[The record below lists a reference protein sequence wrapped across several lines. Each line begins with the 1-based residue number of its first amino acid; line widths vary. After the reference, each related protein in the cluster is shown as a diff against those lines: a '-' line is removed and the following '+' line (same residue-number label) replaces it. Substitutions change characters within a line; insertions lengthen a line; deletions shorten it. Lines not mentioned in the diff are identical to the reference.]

1 MTNKLRHIIT
11 FVCICFVYSSYA
23 QTYGNEWINYNQQ
36 YYSFKVYPGSMPL
49 YFGDLSNVETGIH
62 KLDYSTLVASGI
74 PVGSFSTE
82 NIQIFGREKEVAL
95 YIEDGG
101 DSALDPGDYIL
112 FYTERNDG
120 WMDSSLYQDPTSIG
134 NPYYSLYNDT
144 LEYFF
149 TWNTS
154 TNNLRY
160 VVEDNSDYLLYTPAD
175 YVFSRRW
182 QSNTGEYQEGQRLS
196 YSSSSFY
203 THAEGWSSGKTD
215 GAAGFTWNASSVEFP
230 QLYQGAGAPDVLF
243 HGMQVGVSDPSNGG
257 APDHHVIWRIGAS
270 NYVFV
275 DSLWSGYNG
284 IAMNSTIPNGVLPA
298 SGGTN
303 LMIDIVGDLPVP
315 TDYQSISHWSFLYPR
330 IPTFAGETR
339 KFFSVANNTSAS
351 KVRLDLTGLNFS
363 SPIVLAHGDIP
374 KMLTLSQNGGVYTT
388 VVTNSTNG
396 VDQDIVYQDSSTVKL
411 VDTLIAIN
419 GNGFFTDFSAQNLE
433 EALIM
438 VSHPTLANASDAYQT
453 YRESANGGNY
463 NVVRANVTEL
473 YQQFGG
479 GVEKHINGIRRF
491 SHYIYNQST
500 VKPIGLFLMGKGI
513 REATI
518 GAEGGTRRNLIYNQ
532 ESLIPSFGQPSSDA
546 CITNGLEGSLRWT
559 PLIATGRISA
569 RTNSELQDYLDK
581 VIEFET
587 EQDSLDIYDTPNKD
601 WQKQIIHFTGGSD
614 IQEQTWFANYMDAM
628 ADVIE
633 DSLYGGN
640 VMRIYKSS
648 SNPLD
653 PTILSSVTD
662 RIQEGVSLLNY
673 FGHASSTNSGFEIN
687 LDEPAN
693 WNNAGKYPL
702 MLVNSCYN
710 GNIFQYDNSKSEE
723 FVQIPNAGAI
733 GYIASTNIGY
743 AGQLNWYSNS
753 LYRHLSYSAYGKTIA
768 EQMKRNVAVL
778 EPAITPGSASE
789 LYYETTCTQ
798 MVLNGDPM
806 VHLNFH
812 QRPEIELL
820 EENVWFTP
828 ENLDLTMDS
837 IEMHIDLKN
846 LGMSVVDT
854 FSLEVVR
861 NFPGTTI
868 DSIYYFELPNLH
880 YTTEFSFKMPMQA
893 NIGLGLN
900 SFNIS
905 VDLPTVIEE
914 QYDEVGNNQ
923 IVKTLYIDVD
933 GIIPVIPY
941 EFAVVPIDSVTVKAS
956 TNNPIADFNTYRF
969 ELDTIDFEGAPS
981 PEHRFAIVSGYG
993 GVKEVNPSEWTLTAN
1008 PGSNGTLVCEDSV
1021 VYFWRVSIAGD
1032 TNWRESSFQYIT
1044 GRQGWGQDHFF
1055 QFKKNNFSGLD
1066 YNRPTRTRDFAQDD
1080 KTLTCDVRNGTTNS
1094 DLNAYFINGN
1104 QMEYDLCGYS
1114 PSLYVAII
1122 DPITHEPW
1130 GTRYNGQNPGNNF
1143 GNVNDNGG
1151 CRNRVENYFIY
1162 RQNNGANLASFQNL
1176 VNNIVPDGHY
1186 ILVYT
1191 PLQASYDQWDAIDPG
1206 MYTTFAALGSDS
1218 IFTGRPNLPFAFFC
1232 KKGDQASVVE
1242 YCSQDFTDDFV
1253 LQATLEG
1260 FDNIGIESTPL
1271 IGPTSNWGNVYWKQ
1285 DPMEPSSMDSTVLT
1299 INAYDISGNW
1309 QFSLDT
1315 AFTLN
1320 DSILDLNSIIDASQA
1335 PYIDLSAYYVDT
1347 NTFTPAQIDRWHVL
1361 YAPLPEAAI
1370 DGSTLYTWSATNNS
1384 TVTEGE
1390 TIEFAVDVKN
1400 IFTIDMDSLL
1410 INYWIEDQNNLI
1422 HPITYAR
1429 QDSLKVG
1436 DVLRD
1441 TISVPTTGHIGI
1453 NSLWME
1459 VNPYV
1464 NGSLFITDQ
1473 PEQEHFNNLLQI
1485 PFFVTGDSIN
1495 PILDVTFD
1503 GNHILNGDIVSPN
1516 SEILITLKDDNEY
1529 LIMDDVSDTTLFGVY
1544 ITDPLGV
1551 LHKIPF
1557 VDGQGATIM
1566 QWVPANSQN
1575 RRFKIIW
1582 PAEFTMDGEYQLLV
1596 QGADRSGNLSGDIE
1610 YRVNFEIVHESTI
1623 TKMMNYPN
1631 PFSTSTRFVFTLT
1644 GSEAPDDIII
1654 QIMTV
1659 SGRVVREITEDQ
1671 LGLIHIGRNITEYA
1685 WDGTDEFGDPLANG
1699 VYLYRVKAKLN
1710 GEDIKHRES
1719 GADQHFKKDF
1729 GKMYILR

>member
-1 MTNKLRHIIT
+1 MIFKLRHSILLIYL
-11 FVCICFVYSSYA
+11 FVVYFGQA
-23 QTYGNEWINYNQQ
+23 QTYGNEWIDYTQK
-36 YYSFKVYPGSMPL
+36 YYSFKVYPTSMPL
-49 YFGDLSNVETGIH
+49 YFGDLSNVETGIY
-62 KLDYSTLVASGI
+62 KLDHSTLVASGVPI
-74 PVGSFSTE
+74 STFNTE
-82 NIQIFGREKEVAL
+82 NIQIFGREKEIAL
-95 YIEDGG
+95 HIEDGG
-101 DSALDPGDYIL
+101 DSVLDPGDYIL

-120 WMDSSLYQDPTSIG
+120 WIDSTIYEDPNTIG

-160 VVEDNSDYLLYTPAD
+160 VVEDNSDFALYTPAS
-175 YVFSRRW
+175 YIFSKRW
-182 QSNTGEYQEGQRLS
+182 QSNTGEFQEGQRLS

-203 THAEGWSSGKTD
+203 TNGEGWSSGKTD
-215 GAAGFTWNASSVEFP
+215 GASGFTWSGASVEFP
-230 QLYQGAGAPDVLF
+230 AIFQGAGAPDVTF
-243 HGMQVGVSDPSNGG
+243 HGMQIGISDPANGT

-270 NYVFV
+270 NYVFI
-275 DSLWSGYNG
+275 DSLWSGYKG
-284 IAMNSTIPNGVLPA
+284 ITMNASIPNAVLPA

-339 KFFSVANNTSAS
+339 KFFSAANSTTAS
-351 KVRLDLTGLNFS
+351 KIRLDLNGLSFN
-363 SPIVLAHGDIP
+363 SPIVFAHGDIP
-374 KMLTLSQNGGVYTT
+374 KMLTLTQNGGVYTT

-396 VDQDIVYQDSSTVKL
+396 VNQEIVYQDSSTVRL
-411 VDTLIAIN
+411 VDKLTAIN
-419 GNGFFTDFSAQNLE
+419 GNGFFTNYASQNLE
-433 EALIM
+433 NALIM
-438 VSHPTLANASDAYQT
+438 VSHPKLGNASDAYQA
-453 YRESANGGNY
+453 YRESSAGGNY
-463 NVVRANVTEL
+463 NVVRANVKEL

-491 SHYIYNQST
+491 AHYIHNQSSA
-500 VKPIGLFLMGKGI
+500 KPIGLFLMGKGI

-518 GAEGGTRRNLIYNQ
+518 GAAQGTRRNTTYYQ
-532 ESLIPSFGQPSSDA
+532 ESLIPSFGQPSSDV
-546 CITNGLEGSLRWT
+546 CITAGLEGTSRWS

-569 RTNSELQDYLDK
+569 RTDSELQDYLDK
-581 VIEFET
+581 IVEHELQ
-587 EQDSLDIYDTPNKD
+587 QDSLDVYNTPNKD
-601 WQKQIIHFTGGSD
+601 WQKQIIHFTGGSNA
-614 IQEQTWFANYMDAM
+614 QEQTWFAGYMDAM
-628 ADVIE
+628 ANIIE
-633 DSLYGGN
+633 DSLFGGN
-640 VMRIYKSS
+640 VMRIYKSN

-653 PTILSSVTD
+653 PTVLSSVTD

-693 WNNAGKYPL
+693 WNNTGKYPL

-710 GNIFQYDNSKSEE
+710 GNIFQYENSKSEE
-723 FVQIPNAGAI
+723 FVQIANAGAI

-753 LYRHLSYSAYGKTIA
+753 LYRQFSYNSYGSTIA
-768 EQMKRNVAVL
+768 SQMKSNIEGL
-778 EPAITPGSASE
+778 EPPFGPDN
-789 LYYETTCTQ
+789 LYNETTCTQ

-806 VHLNFH
+806 ARLNFH
-812 QRPEIELL
+812 QHPEIELL

-846 LGMSVVDT
+846 LGMSIVDT

-861 NFPGTTI
+861 NFPGTSV
-868 DSIYYFELPNLH
+868 DSVYQFELPNLH

-905 VDLPTVIEE
+905 VDLPTIIEE
-914 QYDEVGNNQ
+914 QYDEIGNNQ
-923 IVKTLYIDVD
+923 IVKTLFIDVD

-941 EFAVVPIDSVTVKAS
+941 EFAVVPNDSVTVKAS

-969 ELDTIDFEGAPS
+969 ELDTIDFVGTPS
-981 PEHRFAIVSGYG
+981 PAHRFAIVSGYG
-993 GVKEVNPSEWTLTAN
+993 GVKEVNPSEWTLTSSPSAD
-1008 PGSNGTLVCEDSV
+1008 GTLICEDSV
-1021 VYFWRVSIAGD
+1021 VYFWRVSIEGD

-1044 GRQGWGQDHFF
+1044 NRQGWGQDHFY
-1055 QFKKNNFSGLD
+1055 QFKKNSFNGVD
-1066 YNRPTRTRDFAQDD
+1066 YNRPARLREFSQDD
-1080 KTLTCDVRNGTTNS
+1080 KSLECHVYNQTAQWDYNS
-1094 DLNAYFINGN
+1094 YYINGN
-1104 QMEYDLCGYS
+1104 QKEYALCTFS

-1130 GTRYNGQNPGNNF
+1130 GTRYNGQNPGNDF

-1151 CRNRVENYFIY
+1151 CRSRVENYFIY

-1191 PLQASYDQWDAIDPG
+1191 PLQASYSQWDAIDPN

-1218 IFTGRPNLPFAFFC
+1218 IFTGRPDLPFAFFC
-1232 KKGDQASVVE
+1232 KKGDPSSVVE
-1242 YCSQDFTDDFV
+1242 YCSQDYTDDFV

-1260 FDNIGIESTPL
+1260 FDNIGIETTPL
-1271 IGPTSNWGNVYWKQ
+1271 IGPTSDWGNVYWKQ
-1285 DPMEPSSMDSTVLT
+1285 DPMETSSLDSTVLT

-1309 QFSLDT
+1309 QYRIDT
-1315 AFTLN
+1315 SFTLN
-1320 DSILDLNSIIDASQA
+1320 DSILDLNSIIDAAQA

-1347 NTFTPAQIDRWHVL
+1347 STFTPAQIDRWHVL
-1361 YAPLPEAAI
+1361 FAPLPEAAI
-1370 DGSTLYTWSATNNS
+1370 DGSTLYTWSATNNN
-1384 TVTEGE
+1384 TVAEGE
-1390 TIEFAVDVKN
+1390 SIEFAVDVKN
-1400 IFTIDMDSLL
+1400 IFTVDMDSLL
-1410 INYWIEDQNNLI
+1410 ISYWIEDENNLI
-1422 HPITYAR
+1422 YPIPYTR

-1441 TISVPTTGHIGI
+1441 TISVPTTGHLGI

-1495 PILDVTFD
+1495 PILDVTFN
-1503 GNHILNGDIVSPN
+1503 GNHILNGDIVDPN

-1529 LIMDDVSDTTLFGVY
+1529 LIMNDISDTTLFGVY
-1544 ITDPLGV
+1544 ITDPQGA
-1551 LHKIPF
+1551 LHSIPF
-1557 VDGQGATIM
+1557 VDGQGSTIM
-1566 QWVPANSQN
+1566 QWIPANSQN
-1575 RRFKIIW
+1575 KRFKIIW
-1582 PAEFTMDGEYQLLV
+1582 PAEFTMDGKYQLLV
-1596 QGADRSGNLSGDIE
+1596 QGADRSGNLSGDYE

-1623 TKMMNYPN
+1623 TNMMNYPN

-1671 LGLIHIGRNITEYA
+1671 LGIIQIGRNISEYA

-1699 VYLYRVKAKLN
+1699 VYLYRVKAKIN

-1719 GADQHFKKDF
+1719 GADPHFKKDF